1 MRGLTVTAPSPRR
14 GAVTIPETGIDF
26 AIPRFMRFEVE
37 QRVVRDELGKSSPE
51 NEFTPRGFVEADTAL
66 DALKRFL
73 DREQAVVLGPIE
85 KTQGKIECNVRIGDT
100 YYAIRIRQEK

>member
-1 MRGLTVTAPSPRR
+1 
-14 GAVTIPETGIDF
+14 
-26 AIPRFMRFEVE
+26 MRFEVE

-51 NEFTPRGFVEADTAL
+51 NEFIPQGFVEADTAL

-85 KTQGKIECNVRIGDT
+85 KTRDKIVSNVRIDDT
-100 YYAIRIRQEK
+100 YYAIRIQQEK

>member
-1 MRGLTVTAPSPRR
+1 
-14 GAVTIPETGIDF
+14 
-26 AIPRFMRFEVE
+26 MRFEVE

-51 NEFTPRGFVEADTAL
+51 KEFSPRGFVEAATAL
-66 DALKRFL
+66 GALKRFL

-85 KTQGKIECNVRIGDT
+85 KSRDTIECNVRIGDT